1 MNKPYEKFF
10 EKEDYVGSHSAPES
24 EDNAPLYDVTM
35 NGIYPEDIYS
45 SNGARYYG
53 HGDQMDNWAI
63 SIIHGYRNKPNKPI
77 KIYRAVPKVL
87 TASEQINDYENQKK
101 YILKTGKIPKS
112 VTNWADKSEY
122 YDFIS
127 NEIDKLKALPQ
138 EEAQKKIDINKGDW
152 VTITRQ
158 YAVDHG
164 KSHLNNKFKVLS
176 KVVRAKDIFTN
187 GDSIHEWG
195 YNPQ

>member
-10 EKEDYVGSHSAPES
+10 EKEDYVGQHSAPEP
-24 EDNAPLYDVTM
+24 EENAPLYDVTI
-35 NGIYPEDIYS
+35 NGIYPKDIYS
-45 SNGARYYG
+45 SMGARYYG
-53 HGDQMDNWAI
+53 DGQPFDNQSI
-63 SIIHGYRNKPNKPI
+63 SIIHAYRGKPDKPVR
-77 KIYRAVPKVL
+77 IYRAVPKVL
-87 TASEQINDYENQKK
+87 TVEEQIEEYENQKR

-138 EEAQKKIDINKGDW
+138 EEIQKKININKGDW
-152 VTITRQ
+152 VTVTRQ

-164 KSHLNNKFKVLS
+164 QSHLNNKFKVLS
-176 KVVRAKDIFTN
+176 KVVKAKDLFTDGN
-187 GDSIHEWG
+187 SIHEWG